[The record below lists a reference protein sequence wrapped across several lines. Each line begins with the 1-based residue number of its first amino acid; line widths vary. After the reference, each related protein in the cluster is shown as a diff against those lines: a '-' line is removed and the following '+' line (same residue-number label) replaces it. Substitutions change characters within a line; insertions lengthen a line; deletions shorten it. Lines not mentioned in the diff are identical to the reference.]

1 MKTLKKEEIFNLAS
15 TQGLLPPFNH
25 TDEKVAKKILDA
37 IYEGGLRIIEYTNR
51 SEHALKVFSSLVK
64 HTNKNLPDLVLG
76 VGTIMN
82 VKQAKQFHKEGAQFI
97 VSPILD
103 KGVGEYC
110 EKHELFWGPGAYSPT
125 EIIQA
130 HNWGASLVKIFP
142 ADTLSPTF
150 VKALRGPCPWVKVM
164 PSGGVTLDENNIRQW
179 LNSGVVCVA
188 IGSQLFSKEIMQD
201 GNYDLLTQ
209 RIDWLLTTINK
220 IRESKSILA

>member
-25 TDEKVAKKILDA
+25 TDEKVAKKILDS
-37 IYEGGLRIIEYTNR
+37 IYECGLRIIEYTNR

-130 HNWGASLVKIFP
+130 HDWGASLVKIFP
-142 ADTLSPTF
+142 ADTLRPTF